1 MKETAMNTNYIRM
14 HNYVYFYVNNP
25 REDGFYPTS
34 RFSQGNFST
43 QKYGALAALRRLT
56 ATFNSTYSY
65 YGAVPAVAGT
75 KPYAN
80 TKIEVVTQAF
90 SGNVLVKLYLK
101 TRVYD
106 VHLMVR
112 GMHVGAY
119 VSCNNYTP
127 SYDVARNVVKTVL
140 AAIEYHADN
149 GFSDWT
155 KTQENPITIMHQV
168 AGNSALPDVRSRFG
182 ASLAPKLL
190 NANAFNTL
198 GQSFANKGRASW
210 LISGELAFQLPLGKL
225 MSDVDYRLSLQKFIA
240 ESETLYLYSAPEDT
254 RSTSSLV
261 RILPDSVLKC
271 AADFD
276 RNNVPRMLLNRKD
289 DHLHV
294 NWREDVNTYV
304 TADDLESVVRD
315 YAVLAETQGAEYAS
329 FFDELRKHTPT
340 TQFVVIGSK
349 ELIAAALTFGEVPAE
364 RTILSTA
371 DDDGCEKF
379 RRRYPDFQVITDN
392 VEGKHLG
399 DINVREQLA
408 CEWLTSSF
416 KAG

>member
-1 MKETAMNTNYIRM
+1 MAMNTKYIQM
-14 HNYVYFYVNNP
+14 NEYVYFYVNNP

-34 RFSQGNFST
+34 HFSKGNFST
-43 QKYGALAALRRLT
+43 QKYGALEALRRLT

-65 YGAVPAVAGT
+65 SGVVPAVAGT

-90 SGNVLVKLYLK
+90 SGDVLVRLYLK
-101 TRVYD
+101 TRVYA
-106 VHLMVR
+106 VHLMMR
-112 GMHVGAY
+112 GEVHVDAH
-119 VSCNNYTP
+119 VSCNNHMP
-127 SYDVARNVVKTVL
+127 SYGVAQNVVKTVL
-140 AAIEYHADN
+140 ATIEYHADN

-190 NANAFNTL
+190 NANAFITL

-210 LISGELAFQLPLGKL
+210 LISEELAFQLSFGKL

-294 NWREDVNTYV
+294 AWREDVNTNV
-304 TADDLESVVRD
+304 TADDLESVVGD
-315 YAVLAETQGAEYAS
+315 YAVLAETKGAEYAG
-329 FFDELRKHTPT
+329 FFDELRRHTTT

-349 ELIAAALTFGEVPAE
+349 ELIAAALTFGSIPTE
-364 RTILSTA
+364 RTMLITT
-371 DDDGCEKF
+371 DGDGCEKF
-379 RRRYPDFQVITDN
+379 RRRYHDFQVITDN

-399 DINVREQLA
+399 DINVREQSA

>member
-1 MKETAMNTNYIRM
+1 MNTKYIQM
-14 HNYVYFYVNNP
+14 NEYVDVYVNNP
-25 REDGFYPTS
+25 REDGFYPMS
-34 RFSQGNFST
+34 HFSQGSFST

-65 YGAVPAVAGT
+65 YGVVPSVAGT
-75 KPYAN
+75 KPYAGTN
-80 TKIEVVTQAF
+80 IEVVTQAF
-90 SGNVLVKLYLK
+90 SGDVLVRLYLK
-101 TRVYD
+101 TRVYA

-112 GMHVGAY
+112 GGVHVDAH
-119 VSCNNYTP
+119 VSCNNHMP
-127 SYDVARNVVKTVL
+127 SSGVALNVVKTVL
-140 AAIEYHADN
+140 ATIEYHADN

-190 NANAFNTL
+190 NANAFITL

-210 LISGELAFQLPLGKL
+210 LISEELAFQLSLGKL
-225 MSDVDYRLSLQKFIA
+225 MSDVDYRLSLQKFIV
-240 ESETLYLYSAPEDT
+240 ESETLYLYSAPEDMH
-254 RSTSSLV
+254 STSLV

-276 RNNVPRMLLNRKD
+276 RNNVPRMLLNHKD
-289 DHLHV
+289 KHLHV
-294 NWREDVNTYV
+294 AWREDVNTHV
-304 TADDLESVVRD
+304 TADDLESVVCD
-315 YAVLAETQGAEYAS
+315 YAVLAKTKGAEYAS
-329 FFDELRKHTPT
+329 FFDALRKHTTT

-349 ELIAAALTFGEVPAE
+349 ELIAAALTFGSIPTE

-371 DDDGCEKF
+371 DDDGREKF
-379 RRRYPDFQVITDN
+379 RRRYRDFQVITDN

-399 DINVREQLA
+399 DINVREQGA
-408 CEWLTSSF
+408 CSWLTGSF
-416 KAG
+416 NG

>member
-1 MKETAMNTNYIRM
+1 MAMNTKYIQM
-14 HNYVYFYVNNP
+14 NEYVYFYVNNP

-65 YGAVPAVAGT
+65 SGAVPAVAGT
-75 KPYAN
+75 KPYAG
-80 TKIEVVTQAF
+80 TKIDCTTQAF
-90 SGNVLVKLYLK
+90 SGDVLVRLYLK
-101 TRVYD
+101 TRVYA

-112 GMHVGAY
+112 GGVHVDAH
-119 VSCNNYTP
+119 VSCNNHMP
-127 SYDVARNVVKTVL
+127 SYGVALNVVKTVL
-140 AAIEYHADN
+140 ATIEYHADN

-190 NANAFNTL
+190 NANAFITL
-198 GQSFANKGRASW
+198 GQSFANKGRTSW
-210 LISGELAFQLPLGKL
+210 LISGELAFQLSFGKL

-240 ESETLYLYSAPEDT
+240 ESETLYLYSAPEDMH
-254 RSTSSLV
+254 STSLV

-276 RNNVPRMLLNRKD
+276 RNNVPRMLLNHKD
-289 DHLHV
+289 KHLHV

-304 TADDLESVVRD
+304 TADDLESVVCD
-315 YAVLAETQGAEYAS
+315 YAVLAKTKGAEYAS
-329 FFDELRKHTPT
+329 FFDALRKHTTT

-349 ELIAAALTFGEVPAE
+349 ELIAAALTFGSIPTE

-379 RRRYPDFQVITDN
+379 RRRYHDFQVITDN

>member
-1 MKETAMNTNYIRM
+1 MNTKYIKM
-14 HNYVYFYVNNP
+14 NDYVYIFVNNL
-25 REDGFYPTS
+25 RENGLYPAS
-34 RFSQGNFST
+34 RFSQGSFST
-43 QKYGALAALRRLT
+43 QKYGALEALRRLT

-65 YGAVPAVAGT
+65 SGVVPSVAGT
-75 KPYAN
+75 KPYSG

-90 SGNVLVKLYLK
+90 SGDVLVRLHLK

-112 GMHVGAY
+112 GGVHVDAH
-119 VSCNNYTP
+119 VSCNNHMP
-127 SYDVARNVVKTVL
+127 SYGVALNVVKTVL
-140 AAIEYHADN
+140 ATIEYHADA
-149 GFSDWT
+149 GFSGWT
-155 KTQENPITIMHQV
+155 KTQENPVTIMQQV
-168 AGNSALPDVRSRFG
+168 ANTGALPDVRARFG

-190 NANAFNTL
+190 NDVAFNTL
-198 GQSFANKGRASW
+198 WQSFANKGRASW
-210 LISGELAFQLPLGKL
+210 LISGELAFQLSFGKF
-225 MSDVDYRLSLQKFIA
+225 MFDVDYRMSLQKFIV
-240 ESETLYLYSAPEDT
+240 ESETLYLYSAPEDM
-254 RSTSSLV
+254 RSTSLV

-294 NWREDVNTYV
+294 NWREDVNTHV
-304 TADDLESVVRD
+304 TADDLESVVCD

-329 FFDELRKHTPT
+329 FFDALRKHTTT

-349 ELIAAALTFGEVPAE
+349 ELIAAALTFGGVPAE

-371 DDDGCEKF
+371 DDDGCTKF
-379 RRRYPDFQVITDN
+379 RRRYHDFQVITDN

-399 DINVREQLA
+399 DINVREQGA
-408 CEWLTSSF
+408 CSWLIGGFNGS
-416 KAG
+416 

>member
-1 MKETAMNTNYIRM
+1 MAMNTNYIRM
-14 HNYVYFYVNNP
+14 HNYVYIFVNNL
-25 REDGFYPTS
+25 REDGLYPAS
-34 RFSQGNFST
+34 RFSQCSFST

-65 YGAVPAVAGT
+65 SGAVPAVAGT
-75 KPYAN
+75 KPYAG
-80 TKIEVVTQAF
+80 TQIDCTTQAF
-90 SGNVLVKLYLK
+90 SGDVLVRLYLK
-101 TRVYD
+101 TRVYA

-112 GMHVGAY
+112 GGVHVDAY
-119 VSCNNYTP
+119 VSCNNHMP
-127 SYDVARNVVKTVL
+127 SYGVALNVVKTVL
-140 AAIEYHADN
+140 ATIEYHADN

-155 KTQENPITIMHQV
+155 KTQENLITIMHQV

-190 NANAFNTL
+190 NANAFITL
-198 GQSFANKGRASW
+198 GQSFANNGRASW
-210 LISGELAFQLPLGKL
+210 LISGELAFQLSFGKL
-225 MSDVDYRLSLQKFIA
+225 MFDVDYRLSLQKFIA

-254 RSTSSLV
+254 RYTSSLV

-276 RNNVPRMLLNRKD
+276 RNNVPQMLLNRKD

-304 TADDLESVVRD
+304 TADDLESVVGD

-329 FFDELRKHTPT
+329 FFDELRRHTTT

-349 ELIAAALTFGEVPAE
+349 ELIAAALTFGSIPTE
-364 RTILSTA
+364 RTMLITT
-371 DDDGCEKF
+371 DGDGCEKF
-379 RRRYPDFQVITDN
+379 RRHYHDFQVITDN

-408 CEWLTSSF
+408 CEWLTGSF

>member
-1 MKETAMNTNYIRM
+1 MNTKYIQM
-14 HNYVYFYVNNP
+14 NGYVYFYVNNL

-34 RFSQGNFST
+34 HFSKGNFST
-43 QKYGALAALRRLT
+43 QKYGALEALRRLT
-56 ATFNSTYSY
+56 TTFNSTYSY
-65 YGAVPAVAGT
+65 SGVVPAVAGT
-75 KPYAN
+75 KPYAG
-80 TKIEVVTQAF
+80 TQIEVVTQAF
-90 SGNVLVKLYLK
+90 SGDVLVRLYLK
-101 TRVYD
+101 TRVYA

-112 GMHVGAY
+112 GGVHVDAH
-119 VSCNNYTP
+119 VSCNNHMP
-127 SYDVARNVVKTVL
+127 SYGVALNVVKTVL
-140 AAIEYHADN
+140 ATIEYHADN

-155 KTQENPITIMHQV
+155 KTQENLITIMHQV
-168 AGNSALPDVRSRFG
+168 AGNSARPDVRSRFG

-190 NANAFNTL
+190 NANAFITL
-198 GQSFANKGRASW
+198 GQSFANNGRASW
-210 LISGELAFQLPLGKL
+210 LISEELAFQLSFGKL
-225 MSDVDYRLSLQKFIA
+225 MFDVDYRLSLQKFIA

-254 RSTSSLV
+254 RYTSSLV
-261 RILPDSVLKC
+261 RIPPDSVLKC

-294 NWREDVNTYV
+294 AWREDVNTNV
-304 TADDLESVVRD
+304 TADDLESVVGD

-329 FFDELRKHTPT
+329 FFDELRRHTTT

-349 ELIAAALTFGEVPAE
+349 ELIAAALTFGGVPVE

-371 DDDGCEKF
+371 DDDGCENF
-379 RRRYPDFQVITDN
+379 RLRYHDFQVITDN

-408 CEWLTSSF
+408 CEWLTGSF

>member
-1 MKETAMNTNYIRM
+1 MAMNTKYIQM
-14 HNYVYFYVNNP
+14 NEYVDFYVNNP

-34 RFSQGNFST
+34 HFSQGNFST

-65 YGAVPAVAGT
+65 SGAVPTVAGT
-75 KPYAN
+75 KPYAG
-80 TKIEVVTQAF
+80 TQIEVVTQAF
-90 SGNVLVKLYLK
+90 SGDVLVRLYLK
-101 TRVYD
+101 TRVYA

-112 GMHVGAY
+112 GGVHVDAY
-119 VSCNNYTP
+119 VSCNNHMP
-127 SYDVARNVVKTVL
+127 SYGVALNVVKTVL
-140 AAIEYHADN
+140 ATIEYHADN

-190 NANAFNTL
+190 NANAFITL

-210 LISGELAFQLPLGKL
+210 LISEELAFQLSFGKL
-225 MSDVDYRLSLQKFIA
+225 MFDVDYRMSLQKFIA

-294 NWREDVNTYV
+294 AWREDVNTNV
-304 TADDLESVVRD
+304 TADDLESVVCD

-329 FFDELRKHTPT
+329 FFDELRRHTTT

-349 ELIAAALTFGEVPAE
+349 ELIAAALTFGGVPTE
-364 RTILSTA
+364 RTMLITT
-371 DDDGCEKF
+371 DGDGCEKF
-379 RRRYPDFQVITDN
+379 RRRYRDFQVITDN

-399 DINVREQLA
+399 DINVREQSA

>member
-1 MKETAMNTNYIRM
+1 MNTNYIRM

-65 YGAVPAVAGT
+65 SGAVPAVAGT
-75 KPYAN
+75 KPYAG
-80 TKIEVVTQAF
+80 TKIDCTTQAF
-90 SGNVLVKLYLK
+90 SGDVLVRLYLK
-101 TRVYD
+101 TRVYA

-112 GMHVGAY
+112 GGVHVDAY
-119 VSCNNYTP
+119 VSCNNHMP
-127 SYDVARNVVKTVL
+127 SYSVALNVVKTVL
-140 AAIEYHADN
+140 ATIEYHADN

-190 NANAFNTL
+190 NANAFITL

-210 LISGELAFQLPLGKL
+210 LISGELAFQLSFGKL
-225 MSDVDYRLSLQKFIA
+225 MFDVDYRLSLQKFIV
-240 ESETLYLYSAPEDT
+240 ESETLYLYSAPEDMH
-254 RSTSSLV
+254 STSLV

-276 RNNVPRMLLNRKD
+276 RNNVPRMLLNHKD

-294 NWREDVNTYV
+294 AWREDVNTYV
-304 TADDLESVVRD
+304 TADDLESVVCD

-329 FFDELRKHTPT
+329 FFDELRRHTTT

-349 ELIAAALTFGEVPAE
+349 ELIAAALTFGGVPAE

-371 DDDGCEKF
+371 GDDFCTKF
-379 RRRYPDFQVITDN
+379 RQRYHDFQVITDN
-392 VEGKHLG
+392 VAGKHLG
-399 DINVREQLA
+399 DINVREQSA

>member
-1 MKETAMNTNYIRM
+1 MNTKYIQM
-14 HNYVYFYVNNP
+14 NEYVYFYVNNP
-25 REDGFYPTS
+25 REDGFYPAS
-34 RFSQGNFST
+34 RFSQGSFFK

-65 YGAVPAVAGT
+65 SGVVPAVAGT
-75 KPYAN
+75 KPYAG
-80 TKIEVVTQAF
+80 TKIDCTTQAF
-90 SGNVLVKLYLK
+90 SGDVLVRLYLK
-101 TRVYD
+101 TRVYA

-112 GMHVGAY
+112 GMHVDAH
-119 VSCNNYTP
+119 VSCNNRQHTYLP
-127 SYDVARNVVKTVL
+127 SYGVTRAVVKAVL
-140 AAIEYHADN
+140 ATIEYHADA

-168 AGNSALPDVRSRFG
+168 AGSALPDVRSRFG

-190 NANAFNTL
+190 NANAFITL

-210 LISGELAFQLPLGKL
+210 LISGELAFQLSFGKL

-254 RSTSSLV
+254 HSTSLV

-271 AADFD
+271 AADVD

-289 DHLHV
+289 NHLRV
-294 NWREDVNTYV
+294 NWREDVNTHV
-304 TADDLESVVRD
+304 TADDLESVVCD

-329 FFDELRKHTPT
+329 FFDALRKHTTT

-349 ELIAAALTFGEVPAE
+349 ELIAAAITFGGVPAE
-364 RTILSTA
+364 RTMLITT
-371 DDDGCEKF
+371 DGDGCEKF
-379 RRRYPDFQVITDN
+379 RRRYHDFQVITDN

-399 DINVREQLA
+399 DINVREQSA

>member
-1 MKETAMNTNYIRM
+1 MNTKYIKM
-14 HNYVYFYVNNP
+14 NEYVYFYVNNP

-34 RFSQGNFST
+34 HFSPGNFST

-75 KPYAN
+75 KPYAG

-90 SGNVLVKLYLK
+90 SGDVLVRLYLK
-101 TRVYD
+101 TRVYA
-106 VHLMVR
+106 VHLMFHR
-112 GMHVGAY
+112 MHVNAY
-119 VSCNNYTP
+119 VSCNNHMP
-127 SYDVARNVVKTVL
+127 SYGVALNVVKTVL
-140 AAIEYHADN
+140 ATIEYHADV
-149 GFSDWT
+149 GFSGWT

-190 NANAFNTL
+190 NANAFITL

-210 LISGELAFQLPLGKL
+210 LISGELAFQLSFGKL

-294 NWREDVNTYV
+294 NWREDVNTNV
-304 TADDLESVVRD
+304 TADDLESVVCD

-329 FFDELRKHTPT
+329 FFDALRKHTTT

-349 ELIAAALTFGEVPAE
+349 ELIAAALTFGSIPTE

-371 DDDGCEKF
+371 GDDFCTKF
-379 RRRYPDFQVITDN
+379 RQGYHDFQVITDN
-392 VEGKHLG
+392 VAGKHLG
-399 DINVREQLA
+399 DINVLKQGA
-408 CEWLTSSF
+408 CDWLIGSF
-416 KAG
+416 NDS